1 MFNTV
6 IGKDLGQST
15 DLFTDVRAMFVMFC
29 GDTCVVDEGCHGA
42 KQDGDAADCEGQ
54 FFNH

>member
-29 GDTCVVDEGCHGA
+29 GDTCVVDEGCHWA